1 MRNTSKTLAFLI
13 ITFILTDMQVEV
25 EVVSDHE
32 FEAIESSIQLADNLL
47 RQKDHPTEAGQ
58 PVDIEDLAA
67 EAETPLELWGRSS
80 IFVTSLCMQEWC
92 EMQLDFSLRI
102 DDGEVEETVEMRQGR
117 EQHLE
122 AELEIHELQEVSAS
136 SPEDVLGLRLL
147 NLRSS
152 ALQLCTGGLAREVP
166 VFGDLAGLWVTGV
179 IDELCIDQQTGEV
192 LIRELKTR
200 GRPDL
205 PSAAQQRCTHL
216 QLMAYKR
223 LWDALVANP
232 IDADLVSSKARL
244 DVGAASSR
252 IAGHGLCGKLQHCVL
267 RCLLLPLSQQAYV
280 RH

>member
-179 IDELCIDQQTGEV
+179 IDEL
-192 LIRELKTR
+192 
-200 GRPDL
+200 
-205 PSAAQQRCTHL
+205 
-216 QLMAYKR
+216 
-223 LWDALVANP
+223 W
-232 IDADLVSSKARL
+232 
-244 DVGAASSR
+244 
-252 IAGHGLCGKLQHCVL
+252 
-267 RCLLLPLSQQAYV
+267 
-280 RH
+280 